1 MPQARHGLFRFGA
14 FVAARGHL
22 HRSMF
27 GYRPPNISTLTTLN
41 LSPSSVSHNS
51 SRGRDGYRLS
61 LMFRCRMR
69 SPTSCI
75 CSTSSSVIS
84 TLANW
89 ASIASISS
97 TRSSK
102 SAPRSFVKCV
112 SLVTNSISTRSCL
125 ATRVRTSLMEKH
137 SLKGGGCLSGVE
149 LPMFMIKPPD
159 SIGARNSVQINAPGS
174 VTLI

>member
-1 MPQARHGLFRFGA
+1 
-14 FVAARGHL
+14 
-22 HRSMF
+22 MF

-84 TLANW
+84 TPANW

-112 SLVTNSISTRSCL
+112 SLVTNSMSTRSCL

-137 SLKGGGCLSGVE
+137 SLKGGGC
-149 LPMFMIKPPD
+149 FKRCRTPD
-159 SIGARNSVQINAPGS
+159 VHDQAPRFDRCAQQRANQCARKCDSDLKILECGIGITAIWFRSR
-174 VTLI
+174 TR